1 MLFNYLLAGAMR
13 DPEMY
18 FELGFARGAHLREP
32 LRRAVDLVG
41 DGRTAGWIGG
51 GDGLALS
58 CAVRELFSGL
68 QTHLCREFCQ
78 SRAVEVEVDEGEVRA

>member
-1 MLFNYLLAGAMR
+1 MCNIAPPSPPSF
-13 DPEMY
+13 
-18 FELGFARGAHLREP
+18 REP